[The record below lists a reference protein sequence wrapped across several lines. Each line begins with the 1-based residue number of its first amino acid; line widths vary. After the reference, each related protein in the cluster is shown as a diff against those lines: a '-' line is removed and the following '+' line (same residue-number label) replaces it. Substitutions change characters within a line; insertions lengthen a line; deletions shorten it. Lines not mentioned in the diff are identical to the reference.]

1 MAELTPMERL
11 QPCLLDRLT
20 DEEPEAKQESRDRRV
35 VSLKR
40 YRDGVLRD
48 LTWLFNSSPHPLD
61 EDFEESEELAG
72 SVLNYGFRDLCGLT
86 ASSLSIS
93 DLERELLK
101 AIQRFEPR
109 LLRNTLSV
117 RIITDDDR
125 PGNHVSFEIRGD
137 LWAQPTPEYMDIKTQ
152 LDLETGN
159 CTFKSQSGGQTI
171 TKILSAGT
179 PASP

>member
-61 EDFEESEELAG
+61 EAFEESEELAS

-86 ASSLSIS
+86 SSSLSIS

-125 PGNHVSFEIRGD
+125 PGNNVTFEIRGD
-137 LWAQPTPEYMDIKTQ
+137 LWAQPTPEYMNIKTE
-152 LDLETGN
+152 LDLESGN
-159 CTFKSQSGGQTI
+159 CTFKSQNGGPT
-171 TKILSAGT
+171 TT
-179 PASP
+179 